1 MKIAVRSF
9 SGVRSDLSWSD
20 PSDWNQITEFAKEAE
35 SLGADSIWTS
45 EAWGTDAITP
55 LAYLAASTTKIR
67 LGTGIVQ
74 VGSRTPGNLV
84 MTSLTLQSMSGGR
97 FILGL
102 GTSGPQVIEGF
113 HGVTFGNPVLRTKEL
128 LEIIKMGV
136 SGEKLQYKGKYY
148 QLPLEGGEGK
158 AIRTNAKTGH
168 VPVYVA
174 SLGPSNLEMTGEK
187 ADGWIGGCFIPET
200 GDVFLDKI
208 KAGLS
213 RSGRKIDDIDIL
225 IPVSLEFTDEVEEA
239 AKRHA
244 RGYGFT
250 FGAMGSVQN
259 NFYKNAYAR
268 QGYGE
273 IVDVVQK
280 LWVEGRREEARDM
293 VPNDLALKSNL
304 IGTDEMIKE
313 RLLLYKKLGVSTLKV
328 DLPGDDIASKSD
340 ALGRLMDLVS
350 DLE

>member
-113 HGVTFGNPVLRTKEL
+113 HGVSFGNPVLRTKEL

-136 SGEKLQYKGKYY
+136 SGKKLQYKGKYY

-250 FGAMGSVQN
+250 FGAMGSVKN

>member
-1 MKIAVRSF
+1 MKIAVHSF
-9 SGVRSDLSWSD
+9 NGVASD
-20 PSDWNQITEFAKEAE
+20 PSNWNQIAEFAREAE
-35 SLGADSIWTS
+35 ALGADSIWTS

-102 GTSGPQVIEGF
+102 GTSGPQVIEGW
-113 HGVTFGNPVLRTKEL
+113 HGVTFGNPILRTKEL

-136 SGEKLQYKGKYY
+136 AGEKLLYKGNHY

-158 AIRTNAKTGH
+158 AIRTSAKTWE

-174 SLGPSNLEMTGEK
+174 SLGPTNLEMTGEK

-200 GDVFLDKI
+200 GNVFLDKI
-208 KAGLS
+208 KKGVL
-213 RSGRKIDDIDIL
+213 RS
-225 IPVSLEFTDEVEEA
+225 DEVEET
-239 AKRHA
+239 AKKHA

-250 FGAMGSVQN
+250 FGAMGSVKN

-273 IVDVVQK
+273 VVDVVQK

-293 VPNDLALKSNL
+293 VPNELALKSNL
-304 IGTDEMIKE
+304 IGTDKMIKE
-313 RLLLYKKLGVSTLKV
+313 RLLLYKNLGVNTLKV
-328 DLPGDDIASKSD
+328 SLPGDDISSKTD
-340 ALGRLMDLVS
+340 ALGRLMNLVS
-350 DLE
+350 ELA

>member
-1 MKIAVRSF
+1 MYKR
-9 SGVRSDLSWSD
+9 
-20 PSDWNQITEFAKEAE
+20 Q
-35 SLGADSIWTS
+35 S

-136 SGEKLQYKGKYY
+136 SGKKLQYKGKYY

-200 GDVFLDKI
+200 GDVFLDNI

-250 FGAMGSVQN
+250 FGAMGSVKN

>member
-1 MKIAVRSF
+1 
-9 SGVRSDLSWSD
+9 
-20 PSDWNQITEFAKEAE
+20 
-35 SLGADSIWTS
+35 
-45 EAWGTDAITP
+45 
-55 LAYLAASTTKIR
+55 
-67 LGTGIVQ
+67 
-74 VGSRTPGNLV
+74 
-84 MTSLTLQSMSGGR
+84 
-97 FILGL
+97 
-102 GTSGPQVIEGF
+102 
-113 HGVTFGNPVLRTKEL
+113 
-128 LEIIKMGV
+128 
-136 SGEKLQYKGKYY
+136 
-148 QLPLEGGEGK
+148 
-158 AIRTNAKTGH
+158 
-168 VPVYVA
+168 
-174 SLGPSNLEMTGEK
+174 MTGEK

-208 KAGLS
+208 RTGLS

-250 FGAMGSVQN
+250 FGAMGSVKN

-273 IVDVVQK
+273 VVDVVQK

-304 IGTDEMIKE
+304 IGTDNMIRE

-350 DLE
+350 DLD

>member
-9 SGVRSDLSWSD
+9 NGVRSDA
-20 PSDWNQITEFAKEAE
+20 SDWNQIAEFAKEAE

-55 LAYLAASTTKIR
+55 LAYLAAATTKIR

-136 SGEKLQYKGKYY
+136 SGEKLQYQGKYY
-148 QLPLEGGEGK
+148 QLPLDGGEGK
-158 AIRTNAKTGH
+158 AIRTSAKTWH

-208 KAGLS
+208 RMGLS

-250 FGAMGSVQN
+250 FGAMGSVKN

-273 IVDVVQK
+273 VVDVVQK

-304 IGTDEMIKE
+304 IGTDNMIRE
-313 RLLLYKKLGVSTLKV
+313 RLLLYKNLGVSTLKV

-350 DLE
+350 DLD

>member
-9 SGVRSDLSWSD
+9 NGVRSDA
-20 PSDWNQITEFAKEAE
+20 SDWNQIAEFAKEAE

-55 LAYLAASTTKIR
+55 LAYLAAATTKIR

-136 SGEKLQYKGKYY
+136 SGEKLQYQGKYY
-148 QLPLEGGEGK
+148 QLPLDGGEGK
-158 AIRTNAKTGH
+158 AIRTSAKTWH

-208 KAGLS
+208 RTGLS

-250 FGAMGSVQN
+250 FGAMGSVKN
-259 NFYKNAYAR
+259 NFYKNERMA
-268 QGYGE
+268 
-273 IVDVVQK
+273 
-280 LWVEGRREEARDM
+280 
-293 VPNDLALKSNL
+293 
-304 IGTDEMIKE
+304 IK
-313 RLLLYKKLGVSTLKV
+313 YF
-328 DLPGDDIASKSD
+328 
-340 ALGRLMDLVS
+340 
-350 DLE
+350 

>member
-1 MKIAVRSF
+1 MKIAVHSF
-9 SGVRSDLSWSD
+9 SGVTSDA
-20 PSDWNQITEFAKEAE
+20 SDWHQISEFAREAE
-35 SLGADSIWTS
+35 ALGADSIWTS

-102 GTSGPQVIEGF
+102 GTSGPQVIEGW
-113 HGVTFGNPVLRTKEL
+113 HGVTFGNPILRTKEL
-128 LEIIKMGV
+128 LEILKMGV
-136 SGEKLQYKGKYY
+136 AGEKLFYKGNYY

-158 AIRTNAKTGH
+158 AIRTSAKTWE

-174 SLGPSNLEMTGEK
+174 SLGPTNLEMTGEK

-200 GDVFLDKI
+200 GNVFLDKI
-208 KAGLS
+208 KKGLL
-213 RSGRKIDDIDIL
+213 RSGRNTEDIDIL
-225 IPVSLEFTDEVEEA
+225 IPVSLDFTDEVEET
-239 AKRHA
+239 AKKHA

-250 FGAMGSVQN
+250 FGAMGSVKN

-273 IVDVVQK
+273 VVDEVQK
-280 LWVEGRREEARDM
+280 LWVE
-293 VPNDLALKSNL
+293 
-304 IGTDEMIKE
+304 
-313 RLLLYKKLGVSTLKV
+313 
-328 DLPGDDIASKSD
+328 
-340 ALGRLMDLVS
+340 
-350 DLE
+350 

>member
-250 FGAMGSVQN
+250 FGAMGSVKN

>member
-1 MKIAVRSF
+1 MKIAVHSF
-9 SGVRSDLSWSD
+9 SGVTSDA
-20 PSDWNQITEFAKEAE
+20 SDWHQISEFAREAE
-35 SLGADSIWTS
+35 ALGADSIWTS

-102 GTSGPQVIEGF
+102 GTSGPQVIEGW
-113 HGVTFGNPVLRTKEL
+113 HGVTFGNPILRTKEL
-128 LEIIKMGV
+128 LEILKMGV
-136 SGEKLQYKGKYY
+136 AGEKLLYKGNYY

-158 AIRTNAKTGH
+158 AIRTSAKTWE

-174 SLGPSNLEMTGEK
+174 SLGPTNLEMTGEK

-200 GDVFLDKI
+200 GNVFLDKI
-208 KAGLS
+208 KKGLL
-213 RSGRKIDDIDIL
+213 RSGRKIEDIDIL
-225 IPVSLEFTDEVEEA
+225 IPVSLDFTDEVEET
-239 AKRHA
+239 AKKHA

-250 FGAMGSVQN
+250 FGAMGSVKN

-273 IVDVVQK
+273 VVDEVQK

-293 VPNDLALKSNL
+293 VPSELALKSNL

-313 RLLLYKKLGVSTLKV
+313 RLLLYKNLGVNTLKV
-328 DLPGDDIASKSD
+328 SLPGDDISSKTD
-340 ALGRLMDLVS
+340 ALGRLMDLV
-350 DLE
+350 LELD

>member
-9 SGVRSDLSWSD
+9 HGVTSDVR
-20 PSDWNQITEFAKEAE
+20 DWNQIAEFAREAE

-55 LAYLAASTTKIR
+55 LAYLAAVTSEIR

-102 GTSGPQVIEGF
+102 GTSGPQVMEGW
-113 HGVTFGNPVLRTKEL
+113 HGVTFGNPVIRTKEL
-128 LEIIKMGV
+128 LEILKIGV
-136 SGEKLQYKGKYY
+136 SGEKLQYQGKYY

-158 AIRTNAKTGH
+158 AIRSSAKTWD

-208 KAGLS
+208 KIGLS

-225 IPVSLEFTDEVEEA
+225 IPVSLDFTDEVDET
-239 AKRHA
+239 AKKHA

-250 FGAMGSVQN
+250 FGAMGSVKN

-273 IVDVVQK
+273 VVDVVQK

-293 VPNDLALKSNL
+293 VPSDLALKSNL
-304 IGTDEMIKE
+304 IGTDAMIKE
-313 RLLLYKKLGVSTLKV
+313 RLLLYKYLGVSTLKV
-328 DLPGDDIASKSD
+328 DLPGDDISTKCN

-350 DLE
+350 SLD